1 MKQGSFSKTTDFLL
15 PSGQPMISVQGK
27 LLSASGRMIVTETAT
42 GNQLG
47 HIRAQKSSLLHSRY
61 FVENAAGMPILE
73 TANKISWKKTV
84 DMTCPNVVAG
94 GQPAQL
100 TWKNQGTLHFYG
112 DIMWQGTRVAH
123 IEKNTKLF
131 GTQYQLHIAPGFDPF
146 LAVVM
151 VMILDA
157 QRKAEAAAAS
167 SGGGG
172 GGG

>member
-15 PSGQPMISVQGK
+15 PNGQPMISVQGK

-47 HIRAQKSSLLHSRY
+47 HIRGEKSSLLHSRY
-61 FVENAAGMPILE
+61 YAENAAGMRMLE
-73 TANKISWKKTV
+73 TANKLSWKKTV

-94 GQPAQL
+94 GQHEQI

-146 LAVVM
+146 LAVAM

-157 QRKAEAAAAS
+157 QRKQEAAAAS

-172 GGG
+172 